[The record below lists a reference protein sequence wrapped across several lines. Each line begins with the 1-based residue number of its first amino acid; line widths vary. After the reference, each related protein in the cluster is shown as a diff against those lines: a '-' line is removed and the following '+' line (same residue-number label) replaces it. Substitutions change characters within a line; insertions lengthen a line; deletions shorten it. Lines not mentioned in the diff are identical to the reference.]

1 MRPVAILLCL
11 LILVCPRFADACAGD
26 RQERRMNLEKAFNKA
41 DQNKD
46 KVISFDEFPGLDPS
60 SGKTYWA
67 DINLKTYFELVD
79 TDHDGKLVIDEWEK
93 EIPLPKF
100 LPQC

>member
-1 MRPVAILLCL
+1 
-11 LILVCPRFADACAGD
+11 
-26 RQERRMNLEKAFNKA
+26 MNLEKAFNKA

-67 DINLKTYFELVD
+67 DINLKTYFELID
-79 TDHDGKLVIDEWEK
+79 TDHDGKLVIERVGEK
-93 EIPLPKF
+93 KSLFPNFYRNADASGKAIPGVVLR
-100 LPQC
+100 